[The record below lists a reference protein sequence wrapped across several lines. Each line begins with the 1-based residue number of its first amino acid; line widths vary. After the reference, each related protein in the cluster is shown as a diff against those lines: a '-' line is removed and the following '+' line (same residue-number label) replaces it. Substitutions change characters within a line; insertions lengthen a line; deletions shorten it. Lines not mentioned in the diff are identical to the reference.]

1 MIRIR
6 PFLLSFCYRE
16 KITIKSHPLLMLGHA
31 SIKMTM
37 DLYTHLLPDKKEEE
51 MRKFEALQDEV
62 MSMSNQNVEKSYAK
76 AKAKE
81 RTVVDFDAI
90 MKNA

>member
-1 MIRIR
+1 
-6 PFLLSFCYRE
+6 
-16 KITIKSHPLLMLGHA
+16 
-31 SIKMTM
+31 
-37 DLYTHLLPDKKEEE
+37 

-62 MSMSNQNVEKSYAK
+62 MSMSDQNVEKSYAK
-76 AKAKE
+76 VKAKE